1 MSEAIFA
8 AVSMAC
14 FELSLRVSAVIEPR
28 HTRRFDAG
36 SSTNTTTD
44 PSVTRRSGGSSE
56 AAGIGGALALSTAS
70 GDGAL
75 KRGSFDVT

>member
-28 HTRRFDAG
+28 HSSRFVPG
-36 SSTNTTTD
+36 SSKN
-44 PSVTRRSGGSSE
+44 PPRTRP
-56 AAGIGGALALSTAS
+56 AGV
-70 GDGAL
+70 
-75 KRGSFDVT
+75 FDDSLPRWPYWKLHNIHYAK